1 MANVLNCWLRFDQF
15 YFLES
20 KYLFI
25 PRNQKLKLDFLR
37 LNIILL
43 NIIQILNKFCENKIW
58 LLIFA
63 NRTNSFIYL
72 YTSAGDKAARG
83 LDLVLERKNFFL
95 KSLKKGSFLGKTI
108 SYIALKEF

>member
-43 NIIQILNKFCENKIW
+43 NIIQILNKFCENKI
-58 LLIFA
+58 
-63 NRTNSFIYL
+63 
-72 YTSAGDKAARG
+72 
-83 LDLVLERKNFFL
+83 
-95 KSLKKGSFLGKTI
+95 
-108 SYIALKEF
+108 